1 MANSLHIIFLLIGK
15 YKELM
20 KYFSYCTL
28 HCEIATTY
36 IRKAVPDRNSQQWST
51 WKQQSNA

>member
-28 HCEIATTY
+28 HSEIATTY

-51 WKQQSNA
+51 METAK